1 MTEQDRIISK
11 IKAVAYDN
19 VNKKLE
25 EERRKNEDKINNE
38 LNDVEKCLAYIKNKL
53 VYKIIKDGR
62 NTVGYELADEDMF
75 FTDYTN
81 EPKNTYS
88 HLGIQF
94 FDTCDRYRHPLFKV
108 NGEEYYDIR
117 KIINRYEEDF
127 NDYAERLR
135 RLSADFNEISKRA
148 NELKKQ
154 EPHIKKLIE
163 AYKQVEINE
172 TIVIN
177 D

>member
-53 VYKIIKDGR
+53 VYKIVKNGW

-75 FTDYTN
+75 LTDYTDN
-81 EPKNTYS
+81 SKNTYYYR
-88 HLGIQF
+88 GIQF
-94 FDTCDRYRHPLFKV
+94 FDTDDEHGQPLFKV
-108 NGEEYYDIR
+108 NGEGYYDIR
-117 KIINRYEEDF
+117 KIIWNYKEDFDNYSKKLCRLNEDF
-127 NDYAERLR
+127 NNISRK
-135 RLSADFNEISKRA
+135 AD
-148 NELKKQ
+148 ELKKQ
-154 EPHIKKLIE
+154 ELHIKKLIE
-163 AYKQVEINE
+163 TYKQVEIDENKE
-172 TIVIN
+172 
-177 D
+177 